1 MLKIDQKHLHDHFD
15 ENLDSVYAQNLIEKW
30 GPHNAE
36 DMVSN
41 FHLGVYKAAPIFWD
55 IDTAGTPSS
64 PYSLQH
70 CILNEDFPHCNF
82 SLFEISSNL
91 ELKYLASLISPLFI
105 FTFLRFS
112 EALFNSPFKKYAA
125 AKLIYK

>member
-64 PYSLQH
+64 PYSL
-70 CILNEDFPHCNF
+70 PHCNF

-105 FTFLRFS
+105 FTFLRLS
-112 EALFNSPFKKYAA
+112 EALFNSPFKKYAV